1 MVEKINKGM
10 VSTLMKGQIPMQEPE
25 HVREAEEKRTDLS
38 KQRGKVVPRLRLL
51 PPTVN
56 RVRHRTGESRT
67 ESGGRN
73 DPCPCGSGLKYK
85 NCHGKNE

>member
-25 HVREAEEKRTDLS
+25 HVREAEQRRTDLS
-38 KQRGKVVPRLRLL
+38 RMR
-51 PPTVN
+51 
-56 RVRHRTGESRT
+56 ESRS
-67 ESGGRN
+67 EQVAAPGQQAQPHKEPVKVGPKVGRN
-73 DPCPCGSGLKYK
+73 ELCPCGSGLKYK